1 MALRAPLALVD
12 FSCSIRCSWV
22 FGGVLNLIAVPF
34 ILDGDSCHEQNLCR
48 VWVRKLDTD
57 FRDLIGVQKKT
68 IQSIVRERRQFI
80 RTVFLTVR

>member
-1 MALRAPLALVD
+1 MALRSPLALVD

-22 FGGVLNLIAVPF
+22 FEGVLNLIAVPF
-34 ILDGDSCHEQNLCR
+34 ILDGDSCHEQILCR

-80 RTVFLTVR
+80 RTVF